1 MTNIFNTH
9 SLDTMLICADQFLE
23 EREKRGMAFETYRN
37 LPDVNSTKGQQ
48 YLSNL
53 SDEVG
58 QKVGM
63 LIYINA
69 CIGCGKSLLVS
80 DSICEHCGNMNDA
93 YYDALSAEI
102 DQHPIG
108 RVMGTRGH

>member
-1 MTNIFNTH
+1 MAETLT
-9 SLDTMLICADQFLE
+9 QFLE
-23 EREKRGMAFETYRN
+23 GSGTRKMAFETYQK
-37 LPDVNSTKGQQ
+37 LPDTDSVKRQQ
-48 YLSNL
+48 YLFNL
-53 SDEVG
+53 SDEIG

-69 CIGCGKSLLVS
+69 CLVCGRSLLAT
-80 DSICEHCGNMNDA
+80 DSICDRCGNMNDA
-93 YYDALSAEI
+93 YFDALSAEI